1 VVEYKTYNYATRIN
15 SYIPLNRNNVYSMG
29 SNDLY
34 YYYEGTVINESND
47 DSSEIR
53 DDSIV
58 SVEKLKRFD

>member
-1 VVEYKTYNYATRIN
+1 MD
-15 SYIPLNRNNVYSMG
+15 NVYSMG

-34 YYYEGTVINESND
+34 YYYEGTLINEYIHD
-47 DSSEIR
+47 SEIR